1 MIDIQ
6 LTEDEDHSI
15 IQALESERDI
25 FIKDLNTSSLSIVR
39 EVSNRVIDH
48 NNSLIRK
55 LEEQVGVSI
64 GII

>member
-6 LTEDEDHSI
+6 LTEDEVHSI

-25 FIKDLNTSSLSIVR
+25 FLKDLSTSSLSIVR

-48 NNSLIRK
+48 NKSLIKK
-55 LEEQVGVSI
+55 LEEQVGEGVPF
-64 GII
+64 